1 MKKLFL
7 LAIIMVSSTLAGYA
21 QTKTTITGIVSDAK
35 GEPIIG
41 AAVFV
46 TGTTNG
52 VITDIDGK
60 YELSFEKASKS
71 KIEITYSCLSFAD
84 KTIVYEGKPVI
95 NVVLESKN
103 EILNEVV
110 VVGYGSMRRSDL
122 TGSVSTVQ
130 YNQTEAAQSTNV
142 NQLLQGRVAGV
153 QVTSNSASPDA
164 GVSVLIRGA
173 SSFNGNSE
181 PLYVVDGIIMNT
193 SGSTSLMSSRLG
205 EDNQN
210 TDEQSNG
217 LMGINPLDIAS
228 VEILKDA
235 SATAI
240 YGSQGA
246 NGVVLITTKK
256 ANKDKPVITLNIGI
270 DVSTPYKKQAMMD
283 FNEYADYLQIT
294 SESDIVKTF
303 NPTLADAAKIRM
315 NALRNDTFFDKYYPI
330 DWQDYMMRNAVSQRY
345 YVSIAGQP
353 KQTNYLFS
361 FGYNNTKGICQ
372 NTGFQNFTMR
382 LNLERKFGKIVTLGT
397 KSSLSYLDSDL
408 TQGASTGKLTA
419 ATSLM
424 RSMLTCPPYSQIL
437 ETDGDGD
444 VIDWGDDENRQYS
457 PNRWLQGFVNNK
469 VEYRVNPSI
478 YAQVKILP
486 WLSFK
491 TTFGADFRVTEQSKF
506 KSRLLTSDATGSTS
520 AIAHVDRLAWN
531 FDNFLSVWKKFASK
545 HTVSGTLGMSMSQ
558 NNITTQ
564 TTEGSNIDEWKALEK
579 SINAAAY
586 GYFTYREDS
595 SSLMS
600 FYLRGIYNYDE
611 RYVLTATV
619 RADGSSKF
627 AEGNRWG
634 IFPSAAFAWRLNQEK
649 WFKVPCISMAKL
661 RLSWGQVGNQAVSSY
676 STIYNYYTG
685 YYADHGNLEAQKVL
699 TTTSDNLPNAN
710 LKWETTEQTNIG
722 IDFGMFQG
730 RIALT
735 LDAYYKYTRDLLQTK
750 TLAGSS
756 GLANPYVN
764 MGSIENKGIEFT
776 LNTVPVKSGDWEWLL
791 GGNISMNRNRIVSI
805 NPEGTDNDWI
815 YFAPGN
821 RQYVSFFRGDD
832 IGSGQVMKTQL
843 NMFIE
848 GQPMALFYGIPTN
861 GLVKEG
867 KTGVPFSDSDGSYRG
882 PGSVDYIDVD
892 GDGYITEKDR
902 VIIGDP
908 NPDFTYGFNTSLTWK
923 GLTLS
928 ANFVGSY
935 GNDIYNVN
943 RMMDTNT
950 SGVNQN
956 LLSASV
962 SKAWTLD
969 NQNTWY
975 PAIGGLSGTDVKWAS
990 DRYVEDGSYLRLQ
1003 NITLSYSIPILNK
1016 KSFVK
1021 NITISA
1027 TGSDLYVWTNYT
1039 GWDPDVNSYGSIKKR
1054 GADMGSYPGARTYRF
1069 DLKLTF

>member
-1 MKKLFL
+1 MKKLIYIAFL
-7 LAIIMVSSTLAGYA
+7 MVSALGFA
-21 QTKTTITGIVSDAK
+21 QTKTTITGVVKDGK

-41 AAVFV
+41 AAVMV
-46 TGTTNG
+46 AGTTNG
-52 VITDIDGK
+52 TLTDIDGK
-60 YELSFEKASKS
+60 YELTLTGAVKGKT
-71 KIEITYSCLSFAD
+71 EIIFSCLSFAD
-84 KTIVYEGKPVI
+84 EKVVFSGNSVI
-95 NVVLESKN
+95 NVELKDNN

-122 TGSVSTVQ
+122 TGSVASVQ

-153 QVTSNSASPDA
+153 QVTNNSASPDA

-181 PLYVVDGIIMNT
+181 PLYVVDGIILNT
-193 SGSTSLMSSRLG
+193 SGSSTLMSSRLG

-228 VEILKDA
+228 IEVLKDA

-256 ANKDKPVITLNIGI
+256 ANKDRPVITASVGI
-270 DVSTPYKKQAMMD
+270 DVSTPYKKQPMMD
-283 FNEYADYLQIT
+283 FYQYADFLQVVNN
-294 SESDIVKTF
+294 SEIVQKY
-303 NPTLADAAKIRM
+303 NPSLADAAKIRM
-315 NALRNDTFFDKYYPI
+315 NALRSDTFFDRYYPI
-330 DWQDYMMRNAVSQRY
+330 DWQDYMMRDAVSQRY

-372 NTGFQNFTMR
+372 NTGFENFTLR

-397 KSSLSYLDSDL
+397 KSSLSYLDSHL
-408 TQGASTGKLTA
+408 TQGASTGKLSA
-419 ATSLM
+419 ASSLM
-424 RSMLTCPPYSQIL
+424 RSMMTCPPYSQII

-457 PNRWLQGFVNNK
+457 PNRWLQGFVNDK
-469 VEYRVNPSI
+469 VEYRVNPSL
-478 YAQVKILP
+478 YLQVKILP

-491 TTFGADFRVTEQSKF
+491 STFGADFRVTEQSKF

-520 AIAHVDRLAWN
+520 AIAHMDRLAWN
-531 FDNFLSVWKKFASK
+531 FDNFLSVWKKFAKK
-545 HTVSGTLGMSMSQ
+545 HTISGTLGMSMSQ
-558 NNITTQ
+558 NNTVTQ
-564 TTEGSNIDEWKALEK
+564 TTEGSNIDEWKAKEK

-586 GYFTYREDS
+586 GYFTYKEDS

-600 FYLRGIYNYDE
+600 YYLRGIYNYDE

-627 AEGNRWG
+627 AKGNRWG
-634 IFPSAAFAWRLNQEK
+634 VFPSLAFAWRLNQEK
-649 WFKVPCISMAKL
+649 WFKAPAISMAKL
-661 RLSWGQVGNQAVSSY
+661 RVSWGQVGNQAVSSY
-676 STIYNYYTG
+676 STIYTYQTG
-685 YYADHGNLEAQKVL
+685 YYADHGNLESQKVL
-699 TTTSDNLPNAN
+699 TTASSNLPNQD
-710 LKWETTEQTNIG
+710 LKWETTEQANVG
-722 IDFGMFQG
+722 IDFGMFKG

-735 LDAYYKYTRDLLQTK
+735 LDGYYKYTRDLLQTK
-750 TLAGSS
+750 TLAGSA
-756 GLANPYVN
+756 GMTDPYVN

-776 LNTVPVKSGDWEWLL
+776 LNTVPIKTADWEWTI
-791 GGNISMNRNRIVSI
+791 GGNIAMNRNKIISI

-815 YFAPGN
+815 YLAPGD
-821 RQYVSFFRGDD
+821 RRYVGFFRGDD
-832 IGSGQVMKTQL
+832 IGTGQVLKSQL

-848 GQPMALFYGIPTN
+848 GQPMALFYGIPTR
-861 GLVKEG
+861 GLVQAG
-867 KTGVPFSDSDGSYRG
+867 QTGVPYSSSDASYRG
-882 PGSVDYIDVD
+882 PGAVDYIDVD

-908 NPDFTYGFNTSLTWK
+908 NPDFTYGFNTSLSWK
-923 GLTLS
+923 NLTLT
-928 ANFVGSY
+928 ATFVGSY

-943 RMMDTNT
+943 KMMDSNT

-956 LLSASV
+956 LLAATV
-962 SKAWTLD
+962 SQAWTPE
-969 NQNTWY
+969 NTNTWY
-975 PAIGGLSGTDVKWAS
+975 PAIGALNGTDVKWAS

-1003 NITLSYSIPILNK
+1003 NLTLGYDIPFKNK
-1016 KSFVK
+1016 KAVIR
-1021 NITISA
+1021 NINVSV
-1027 TGSDLYVWTNYT
+1027 TGSNLIVWTNYS

-1054 GADMGSYPGARTYRF
+1054 GADMGSYPGARTFKF
-1069 DLKLTF
+1069 DLKFTF